1 MPSTAGALWVCV
13 EDRPVESTLAR
24 LTPGGT
30 WGGLCLMEPT
40 LTSPHRAAGATA
52 ERAA

>member
-1 MPSTAGALWVCV
+1 MPSTAGPLWVCM

-24 LTPGGT
+24 LTPSGA
-30 WGGLCLMEPT
+30 WGGLCLMEPI
-40 LTSPHRAAGATA
+40 LTSPHRAAGETA